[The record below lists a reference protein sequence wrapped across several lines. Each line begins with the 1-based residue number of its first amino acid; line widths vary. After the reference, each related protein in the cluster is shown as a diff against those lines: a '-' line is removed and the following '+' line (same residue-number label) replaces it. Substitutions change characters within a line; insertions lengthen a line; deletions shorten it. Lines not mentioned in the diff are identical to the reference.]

1 MNRKALTWFRRG
13 VLTALL
19 TIFGFGCGPALLWF
33 LNRGDEYKDPTPGC
47 KFVPKEGKKAVTVA
61 VVVTASHQILTTPG
75 MEGVDRELESK
86 IGAKIS
92 DLSKVPKDSEITV
105 VDSSKLDQL
114 RQSNPNLW
122 NTASMSEI
130 AKALGADYVLDVTLS
145 SLSFYD
151 RQTGRE
157 ICRGHATV
165 SVAVYDA
172 VGNGKPLTQYGHSSD
187 APLRDTSSLPV
198 NLYRNTYMERLATEI
213 ALKHVKHK
221 AEIER
226 ELSKQ

>member
-1 MNRKALTWFRRG
+1 MSPAALR
-13 VLTALL
+13 ALSVVNGWE
-19 TIFGFGCGPALLWF
+19 TVRYELLQTR
-33 LNRGDEYKDPTPGC
+33 LCD
-47 KFVPKEGKKAVTVA
+47 
-61 VVVTASHQILTTPG
+61 L
-75 MEGVDRELESK
+75 GVDIEGSNLEDHIDRLNRELESK

>member
-19 TIFGFGCGPALLWF
+19 TIFGFGCGPSLLWF
-33 LNRGDEYKDPTPGC
+33 LNRGDEFKDPAPGC
-47 KFVPKEGKKAVTVA
+47 KFAPKDDKKTVSVA
-61 VVVTASHQILTTPG
+61 VIVTASGPILTTPA
-75 MEGVDRELESK
+75 MAGVDRDLEAKIGSK
-86 IGAKIS
+86 IA
-92 DLSKVPKDSEITV
+92 DLSKIPKDSTITV
-105 VDSSKLDQL
+105 IDTSKLDQL

-122 NTASMSEI
+122 NTGSMSEI

-151 RQTGRE
+151 QQTGRE
-157 ICRGHATV
+157 LCRGHATL
-165 SVAVYDA
+165 SVAVYDG
-172 VGNGKPLTQYGHSSD
+172 VGNGKPLTQYSHSSD

-198 NLYRNTYMERLATEI
+198 KLYRNTYLDRLATEI

-221 AEIER
+221 GDLER
-226 ELSKQ
+226 DLSKN